1 MASKFEKELGGIV
14 AGTAAVELADSQAV
28 QGVFENLAHAA
39 GGGVEF
45 APAEVE
51 PIAHIAHGLVDVAQG
66 VALPAATVLIAWAGL
81 KKMFEGVSGDRRR
94 G

>member
-1 MASKFEKELGGIV
+1 MANNFERELGGIA
-14 AGTAAVELADSQAV
+14 AGTAAVELADSSAV

-45 APAEVE
+45 APAELE
-51 PIAHIAHGLVDVAQG
+51 PVTRFAHGIVDIAQG
-66 VALPAATVLIAWAGL
+66 IALPAATVLIAWAGL
-81 KKMFEGVSGDRRR
+81 KKMFEGVSGNRR